1 VKFHLLFPLGLLS
14 SSLCACALDTQ
25 PVALDGDLDQV
36 DADLSDAPSEK
47 SPEFLYE
54 QDVLWSGNSVSICW
68 HSANNVD
75 ATEKAW
81 VRSAVE
87 NAIEGYVNFDFTYWG
102 DCATNF
108 ADIQIGVGNHEW
120 PWARYGDQWFSP
132 NADMRLNFFQGAAR
146 DLNGDGNSDFTDCW
160 SDSPAGGQPSTG
172 DSGARSWFTNR
183 QRCVE
188 VIAVH
193 EFMHALGLQHEQQS
207 PLNNTSFCSNAG
219 DGWGDSTYGYWDLV
233 SVTNYCN
240 PLWSGD
246 GMLSPLDVSGLG
258 MLYGMDSD
266 DQLWYGIG
274 NVADYRSAPAD
285 GFVFRMTNYNISGP
299 ATPFVGDFNGD
310 ARSDIFFYAP
320 GAGQDFIYFGNTA
333 GNGFLVGNV
342 TQSAAPLAATADFDG
357 DGRDDVV
364 WHTPSSGQNS
374 LWFGRADKTFD
385 TVSAQA
391 MPGQY
396 KHKPYAGD
404 FDGDGRGDIF
414 WYGESNNTEQL
425 WYGRAD
431 RTFDVITYSLASGA
445 SPIIGD
451 FDGDGRSDIYLY
463 TAGTTT
469 DTMRYGTLNRGSFVV
484 HDVAMDDTAVATV
497 ADLDGNGTSDI
508 LWSYPHETDAIWL
521 FSTTRGQKRSVPT
534 SSILGNSNGNA
545 KPLGGDFNAD
555 GIGDVFWYSR

>member
-1 VKFHLLFPLGLLS
+1 MKLREFSPFILLS
-14 SSLCACALDTQ
+14 FSASACAVDAQ
-25 PVALDGDLDQV
+25 SVALDGDV
-36 DADLSDAPSEK
+36 DPNAIDVADVADRK

-54 QDVLWSGNSVSICW
+54 SGVVWSGTSLPVCWNSAS
-68 HSANNVD
+68 NQNT
-75 ATEKAW
+75 TEKAW
-81 VRSAVE
+81 VKSAVE
-87 NAIEGYVNFDFTYWG
+87 RAIESYVGYDFTGWG
-102 DCATNF
+102 SCSSQSGE
-108 ADIQIGVGNHEW
+108 IKIGVSNDYW
-120 PWARYGDQWFSP
+120 PWSLYGDQWTPFG
-132 NADMRLNFFQGAAR
+132 ATMKLNFFEGAPR
-146 DLNGDGNSDFTDCW
+146 DLNGDGGTDFDCW
-160 SDSPAGGQPSTG
+160 ADSPAGTTPSTG
-172 DSGARSWFTNR
+172 DTGVKSWASQR
-183 QRCVE
+183 QRCIE

-207 PLNNTSFCSNAG
+207 PLNNTSYCSNAG

-233 SVTNYCN
+233 SSTNYCN
-240 PLWSGD
+240 PVWDGD

-258 MLYGMDSD
+258 MLSGMDSD

-285 GFVFRMTNYNISGP
+285 GFLFRMTNYNVSGP
-299 ATPFVGDFNGD
+299 SAPFVGDFNGD

-320 GAGQDFIYFGNTA
+320 GAGQDFVYFANTA
-333 GNGFLVGNV
+333 GNGFQIRNV
-342 TQSAAPLAATADFDG
+342 TQSSAPLAATADFDG

-364 WHTPSSGQNS
+364 WHIPSSGQNT

-385 TVSAQA
+385 TVSGQA

-396 KHKPYAGD
+396 KHKAYAGD

-431 RTFDVITYSLASGA
+431 RSFDVISYSLASGA

-463 TAGTTT
+463 TAGTAT
-469 DTMRYGTLNRGSFVV
+469 DSVRYGTPNRGSFVV
-484 HDVAMDDTAVATV
+484 FDVAMDDTAVATV

-508 LWSYPHETDAIWL
+508 LWSYPLETDAIWL